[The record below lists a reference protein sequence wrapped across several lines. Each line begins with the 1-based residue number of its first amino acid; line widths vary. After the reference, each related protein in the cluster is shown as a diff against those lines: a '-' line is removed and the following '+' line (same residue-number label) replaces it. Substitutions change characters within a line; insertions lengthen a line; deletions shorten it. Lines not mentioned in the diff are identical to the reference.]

1 MALIYNNTEIPS
13 TGQVIYNNTDCSKVY
28 YNNTLVWEKWTKP
41 SSVTL
46 TNLCGSS
53 AAFSGY
59 ASFSDIGYNSGTIGN
74 LIAYTNSSH
83 RYYVRGESF
92 GWAYSNGAGARAEAT
107 AKVGGTEVA
116 WGNFVNRS
124 PSNVGYSGQGHA
136 IISGLSSIGIDV
148 YYERN
153 NCTQGSLGANCYMLV
168 DITPL
173 ENYTG
178 YLNADQFWAK
188 CGYQIRWNS
197 FSVAI

>member
-59 ASFSDIGYNSGTIGN
+59 KSFADIGAESGYVGAF
-74 LIAYTNSSH
+74 IASINSSH
-83 RYYVRGESF
+83 LYYVRAESL
-92 GWAYSNGAGARAEAT
+92 GWAYSNGGGAKAYAT
-107 AKVGGTEVA
+107 AIVSGVSLA
-116 WGNFVNRS
+116 SGNFVNRT
-124 PSNVGYSGQGHA
+124 PSNQGYSGQRHA
-136 IISGLSSIGIDV
+136 IISGKTQAEIQV
-148 YYERN
+148 YFDRN
-153 NCTQGSLGANCYMLV
+153 NCTQGALGAYCYMFV

-173 ENYTG
+173 EDYTG
-178 YLNADQFWAK
+178 TLTADQFWAK
-188 CGYQIRWNS
+188 CGYYIRWNS
-197 FSVAI
+197 FSVAT